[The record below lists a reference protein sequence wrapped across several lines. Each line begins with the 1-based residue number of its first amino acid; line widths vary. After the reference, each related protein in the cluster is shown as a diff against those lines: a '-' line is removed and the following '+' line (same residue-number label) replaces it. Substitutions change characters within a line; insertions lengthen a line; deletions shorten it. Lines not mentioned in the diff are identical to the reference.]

1 MQSAKTDNHNPYVK
15 LCLRRYFLRKYHADG
30 VIDVLDCCQGS
41 AVLWTE
47 LQREF
52 AVSSYW
58 GVDLKPKK
66 GRVKID
72 SVRILQQP
80 SWTQNV
86 IDVDTYGSPW
96 KHWQWIVRNASQ
108 ATTVFLTIG
117 KPYLA
122 AGGRSLTNE
131 EKQALGITLANVP
144 PACLAPLAWRAIPYL
159 LSTGGIVEC
168 REALNP
174 GGSARYL
181 GVRLEPR

>member
-1 MQSAKTDNHNPYVK
+1 MKSQKTDNHNPWLK
-15 LCLRRYFLRKYHADG
+15 LSLRRYFLRKYHTDG
-30 VIDVLDCCQGS
+30 KIDVLDCCQGS

-52 AVSSYW
+52 SVSSYL

-80 SWTQNV
+80 GWTQNV
-86 IDVDTYGSPW
+86 VDVDVYGSPW
-96 KHWQWIVRNASQ
+96 KHWREIVRNLSQ
-108 ATTVFLTIG
+108 PTTVFLTIG
-117 KPYLA
+117 QWQMGTDAEILK
-122 AGGRSLTNE
+122 
-131 EKQALGITLANVP
+131 ALGCDVLHIP
-144 PACLAPLAWRAIPYL
+144 PGIAVSLHNKALPYL
-159 LSTGGIVEC
+159 LAKGNVVEC

-181 GVRLEPR
+181 GARLEPL

>member
-1 MQSAKTDNHNPYVK
+1 MQSTKTDNHNPYLK
-15 LCLRRYFLRKYHADG
+15 LCLRRYFLRKYHTDG

-58 GVDLKPKK
+58 GVDLKAKK

-80 SWTQNV
+80 GWTQNV
-86 IDVDTYGSPW
+86 IDCDVYGSPW
-96 KHWQWIVRNASQ
+96 KHWREIVRNLSRP
-108 ATTVFLTIG
+108 TTVFLTVGQWQMGTDAEILKAVGLG
-117 KPYLA
+117 KMKIPPGIAIRLH
-122 AGGRSLTNE
+122 GF
-131 EKQALGITLANVP
+131 AL
-144 PACLAPLAWRAIPYL
+144 PYL

-168 REALNP
+168 REAMNP

-181 GVRLEPR
+181 GVRLEPH